1 MNGIVVTTNGE
12 IYCREFQKP
21 LHRSAGEVVGGLIEH
36 VRPRRL
42 WKPYFMIVNEYF
54 LLKNLP
60 LNPVGCYLYGTD
72 LHGHPICGN
81 IIIMK
86 EQGEDIVNLD
96 QEEATEVES
105 ILRFIYNGVK

>member
-12 IYCREFQKP
+12 IYCREFQEP
-21 LHRSAGEVVGGLIEH
+21 LHRSAGEVVGGSLEI

-42 WKPYFMIVNEYF
+42 GRPYCMIVNKCF
-54 LLKNLP
+54 LLEALP

-72 LHGHPICGN
+72 LHDHPICGN

-86 EQGEDIVNLD
+86 EQGEDIVDLD
-96 QEEATEVES
+96 QVEATEVED
-105 ILRFIYNGVK
+105 ILRFIYNGTK